1 MDLGAA
7 DGMQTGARRALLAG
21 IMLAAV
27 ALAAAC
33 GPITSDEG
41 AGELVPAQQA
51 RFVGS
56 PVCVACH
63 TQEGELWR
71 GSHHERAMQEAN
83 STSVLGDFND
93 ATVERG
99 GQTTRFTRRGNEY
112 WVQAQG
118 LSGAQEDF
126 RIAYTFGVEPLQQ
139 YLVAFPNGRYQA
151 LDVAWDSRPRDEGGQ
166 RWFHLQPTYQVG
178 PGDPLHWTGVA
189 FNWNTMCADCHST
202 DFRKNYDVTANRDAS
217 TFEEINVACE
227 ACHGPGSRHPE
238 WADARNGAAGDVA
251 AGRANAT
258 AAEMGLVVGFPATA
272 DAAWIIDPDT
282 GLARRDPALSSRA
295 EIETCGRCH
304 ARRSRLTDAYE
315 FGRPLTDF
323 YRPALLEDGLYHADG
338 QIRDE
343 VYVYGS
349 FLQSKMYAQG
359 VTCSD
364 CHEPHSLRLNNQGNA
379 LCSRCHLATKFD
391 TREHTR
397 HEPGSAAAACVA
409 CHMPATTY
417 MVVDPRRDHSFRVPR
432 PDLSERLGTPDAC
445 SGCHVDEGPQW
456 AATAIDE
463 WFGAQRAPHYGEY
476 LAVARSGRADPA
488 LLDLAEDFAL
498 PGIVRATALT
508 HLAGSTDPRAAGVI
522 ERTLGNGDPLIRL
535 GAVGALEGMD
545 PRAATPLALRMVRDR
560 NRAVRLEAGRLLAF
574 LPPQIVPP
582 GARATA
588 RRAIDEYRAAQQVNA
603 DRASAWVNLGAVEMA
618 QDDAPAA
625 EQAYRHAM
633 EREPYFLPAYI
644 NLADLYRSTGREAEG
659 ERVLRQA
666 LDLEPGSAD
675 VRHALGLVLV
685 RLGRQDEALDELGVA
700 AGGETAPPRYV
711 YVYAVALA
719 DAGNIAAARDVLG
732 EALQRH
738 PADRELLFG
747 AATFAREAGDLDM
760 ALGYARMLLDLN
772 PRDQGASQLL
782 QEIEMLRRSR

>member
-1 MDLGAA
+1 MR
-7 DGMQTGARRALLAG
+7 TGTCRALLAG
-21 IMLAAV
+21 IVLPAAT
-27 ALAAAC
+27 LAAAC
-33 GPITSDEG
+33 GGTTSDGG
-41 AGELVPAQQA
+41 AGESAPAQQA
-51 RFVGS
+51 LFVGS
-56 PVCVACH
+56 TVCVACH
-63 TQEGELWR
+63 AQQGELWR

-93 ATVERG
+93 ARFERR
-99 GQTTRFTRRGNEY
+99 GQTTLFTRRGNEY
-112 WVQAQG
+112 WVQAEG
-118 LSGAQEDF
+118 PSGRQEDF

-139 YLVAFPNGRYQA
+139 YLVAFPDGRYQA
-151 LDVAWDSRPRDEGGQ
+151 LDVAWDSRPPDEGGQ
-166 RWFHLQPTYQVG
+166 RWFHLQPTEQVG
-178 PGDPLHWTGVA
+178 PGDPLHWTSVA

-202 DFRKNYDVTANRDAS
+202 DFRKNYDVTDNRYAS

-227 ACHGPGSRHPE
+227 ACHGPGSLHAE
-238 WADARNGAAGDVA
+238 WVDARNGAAGDVA
-251 AGRANAT
+251 AGSANAT
-258 AAEMGLVVGFPATA
+258 AAELGLVVGFPTLA
-272 DAAWIIDPDT
+272 DVDWIIDPDT
-282 GLARRDPALSSRA
+282 GLARRDPPLASRA

-304 ARRSRLTDAYE
+304 ARRGRLTDAYE

-323 YRPALLEDGLYHADG
+323 YRPALLEDGLYYADG
-338 QIRDE
+338 QILDE

-391 TREHTR
+391 TLEHAR
-397 HEPGSAAAACVA
+397 HESGSPAAACVA
-409 CHMPATTY
+409 CHMPTTTY

-432 PDLSERLGTPDAC
+432 PDLSESLGTPDAC

-456 AATAIDE
+456 AATAVNE
-463 WFGAQRAPHYGEY
+463 WFGAQRAPHYGES
-476 LAVARSGRADPA
+476 LAAARSGRVGPA

-498 PGIVRATALT
+498 PGIVRATALM
-508 HLAGSTDPRAAGVI
+508 HLASSTDPRAPGVI

-574 LPPQIVPP
+574 VPPQILPP
-582 GARATA
+582 AARSTA

-603 DRASAWVNLGAVEMA
+603 DRASAWVNLGAVDMA

-625 EQAYRHAM
+625 EQAYRRAL
-633 EREPYFLPAYI
+633 ELEPYFLPAYI
-644 NLADLYRSTGREAEG
+644 NLADLYRSAGRETEG
-659 ERVLRQA
+659 ERVLRRA
-666 LDLEPGSAD
+666 LDLEPESAD
-675 VRHALGLVLV
+675 VRHSLGLVLV
-685 RLGRQDEALDELGVA
+685 RLDRRDEAIAELGA
-700 AGGETAPPRYV
+700 AAEVETAPPRYV
-711 YVYAVALA
+711 YVYAVALR
-719 DAGNIAAARDVLG
+719 DAGNIAAARDALG

-747 AATFAREAGDLDM
+747 AATFARDAGELDA
-760 ALGYARMLLDLN
+760 ALGYARRLLDLD
-772 PRDQGASQLL
+772 PLDQGATQLR